1 MKNINRSQI
10 MKRAHEI
17 AKTLVGDYYARLAL
31 ALRQAWKEVKNI
43 VTEVIETAAKVKCG
57 LTGIS
62 VSNCYEIKD
71 TLKSSGFYYLDR
83 TWRMDTPQE
92 IIKNKDQ
99 EKGMAFL
106 AAGLKKAIA
115 AGAKPADDQ
124 VTQYV
129 LTLI

>member
-1 MKNINRSQI
+1 MKINRSQI

-17 AKTLVGDYYARLAL
+17 AKTLVGDWYARLAL
-31 ALRQAWKEVKNI
+31 ALRQAWMEAKTI
-43 VTEVIETAAKVKCG
+43 VTKAIETAAKVKCG
-57 LTGIS
+57 LTG
-62 VSNCYEIKD
+62 VVVTECYEIKD
-71 TLKSSGFYYLDR
+71 TLKIAGFYYLDK

-92 IIKNKDQ
+92 IIKTKDQ

-115 AGAKPADDQ
+115 AGAKPAGDQ